1 MFPTK
6 SFIVPA
12 AAVLLA
18 TPALAGITVFDNRS
32 MYEMWADVRSGVSL
46 AREDFSTALPGLTSD
61 SFVGKVGL
69 ESEWH
74 ASAVGGLQANA
85 GMLRTVQAGKAVSFD
100 FSTNRVFGVGAD
112 FFYNNALGAP
122 VSGYVV
128 LGLSDGTQY
137 VRSVSG
143 VDSFAG
149 FWSDGAAITRLTI
162 TPVGSSGL
170 SNYLGTDNMS
180 IGYAP
185 LPAPGAVAA
194 VLIAGLRSRRR
205 RA

>member
-1 MFPTK
+1 MFPTN
-6 SFIVPA
+6 SMFVA
-12 AAVLLA
+12 AAAALLTA
-18 TPALAGITVFDNRS
+18 PALAGITVFDNRS
-32 MYEMWADVRSGVSL
+32 MYEMWADIRGGVSL
-46 AREDFSTALPGLTSD
+46 AREDFSSALPGLTSD

-74 ASAVGGLQANA
+74 ASAVGGLQASA

-100 FSTNRVFGVGAD
+100 FSSNHVFGIGAD
-112 FFYNNALGAP
+112 FFYNTAAGAP
-122 VSGYVV
+122 VSGYVI

-143 VDSFAG
+143 IDSFAG

-162 TPVGSSGL
+162 TPVGSAGA

-185 LPAPGAVAA
+185 VPAPGAIAI
-194 VLIAGLRSRRR
+194 VLVAGLGSRRR